1 MMDFSNITPVCQILV
16 VGVGGGGNNAVNR
29 MIASNIKSAK
39 FLAVNTDKQALMMS
53 NATSQIQIG
62 EKLTRGLGAG
72 ADPEVGRKAAEE
84 SRGEIAEKLKG
95 TDLVFITAGMGG
107 GTGTGAAPVIASIA
121 KEMGIPFVL
130 AKAQTELQ
138 AKVLKKVGAD
148 KIIFPEKESGIRI
161 ANNLASDNFFDAIE
175 LSTKYSMMD
184 LDVPTEWVGKTLREL
199 NLRATKKINIIGIK
213 QNEEFE
219 ITPDPDVPLTAD
231 DVLVIIGRNQTL
243 SKLAGGPE
251 A

>member
-1 MMDFSNITPVCQILV
+1 MAKKNKNHRKEFVVFGMGKFGSSLAKALADNGCQVMAVDSEQSKVEEIAGDVTYAVCTDVTDAEAIHSLGIRNFDGAV
-16 VGVGGGGNNAVNR
+16 VA
-29 MIASNIKSAK
+29 
-39 FLAVNTDKQALMMS
+39 
-53 NATSQIQIG
+53 IG
-62 EKLTRGLGAG
+62 ENLEAS
-72 ADPEVGRKAAEE
+72 V
-84 SRGEIAEKLKG
+84 
-95 TDLVFITAGMGG
+95 LVTI
-107 GTGTGAAPVIASIA
+107 IA
-121 KEMGIPFVL
+121 KEMGIPYVL

-161 ANNLASDNFFDAIE
+161 ANNLTSGNFFDAIE

-184 LDVPTEWVGKTLREL
+184 LDVPAEWVGKTLREL

-219 ITPDPDVPLTAD
+219 ITPDPDAPLKED
-231 DVLVIIGRNQTL
+231 DILVIIGRNQTL
-243 SKLAGGPE
+243 TKLTGTPE

>member
-1 MMDFSNITPVCQILV
+1 MAKKDRNRRKEFVVFGMGKFGASVAKALADNGCQV
-16 VGVGGGGNNAVNR
+16 MAVD
-29 MIASNIKSAK
+29 SEQSK
-39 FLAVNTDKQALMMS
+39 V
-53 NATSQIQIG
+53 
-62 EKLTRGLGAG
+62 E
-72 ADPEVGRKAAEE
+72 
-84 SRGEIAEKLKG
+84 EIAEDVTYAVC
-95 TDLVFITAGMGG
+95 TDVTDADAIHSLGIRNFD
-107 GTGTGAAPVIASIA
+107 GAIVAIG
-121 KEMGIPFVL
+121 EMGIPFVL

-161 ANNLASDNFFDAIE
+161 ANNLASGNFFDAIE

-184 LDVPTEWVGKTLREL
+184 LDVPADWVGKTLREL
-199 NLRATKKINIIGIK
+199 NLRATKKINILGIK

-219 ITPDPDVPLTAD
+219 STPDPDVPLTAD

>member
-1 MMDFSNITPVCQILV
+1 MAKKDKNRRKEFVVFGMGKFGASVAKALADNGCQV
-16 VGVGGGGNNAVNR
+16 MAVD
-29 MIASNIKSAK
+29 SEQSK
-39 FLAVNTDKQALMMS
+39 V
-53 NATSQIQIG
+53 
-62 EKLTRGLGAG
+62 E
-72 ADPEVGRKAAEE
+72 
-84 SRGEIAEKLKG
+84 EIAEDVTYAVC
-95 TDLVFITAGMGG
+95 TDVTDTDAIHSLGIRNFDGAIVAIGENLEASVLVTI
-107 GTGTGAAPVIASIA
+107 IA

-161 ANNLASDNFFDAIE
+161 ANNLASGNFFDAIE

-184 LDVPTEWVGKTLREL
+184 LDVPADWVGKTLREL

-231 DVLVIIGRNQTL
+231 DVLVIIGKNQTL